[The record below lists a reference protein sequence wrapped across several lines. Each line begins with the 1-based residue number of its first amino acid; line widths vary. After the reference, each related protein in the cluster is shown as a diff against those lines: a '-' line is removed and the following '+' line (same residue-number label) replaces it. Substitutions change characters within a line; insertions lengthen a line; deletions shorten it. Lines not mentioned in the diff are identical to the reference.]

1 MKRRME
7 SFKPET
13 RKAVDAGKPAK
24 SEGGMRVKDPGML
37 AAPKKAKK
45 QEPDVYPT
53 RKVPAK
59 GRPKGGGG
67 AMTEKLMNKRI

>member
-7 SFKPET
+7 AFKPET
-13 RKAVDAGKPAK
+13 RKAIGAGKAAK
-24 SEGGMRVKDPGML
+24 PEGIAKVEDPGRL
-37 AAPKKAKK
+37 TARKKPKK
-45 QEPDVYPT
+45 QEADPYPT
-53 RKVPAK
+53 RKIPAK